1 LEASEPETPELEIPE
16 FETLE
21 SLRWPGARPAES
33 RLGRTSEESAPE
45 PGRAG
50 SGNGG
55 GGALASPATRGAVG
69 EALPAESDP
78 RAIGAAPVAF
88 VGAGALAGATG
99 FDAAAGAGPDLP
111 AEALPAVDLP
121 VVETS
126 PEGLSGPDLPAE
138 ESRGDASG
146 LTGVESPA
154 ALGAGRF
161 QPGGGTTCTKLPH
174 FGQSR
179 ISPIADSSW
188 TLSRAWHVVHWIAKS
203 STRGCSWE
211 AMGLGKQW
219 VPGSPE
225 RLISADYV
233 RETNHKQPISTAA
246 SDPSNGAEESDDA
259 RDARPGAPL
268 AARRRRRY
276 FFLPAG
282 ASFASSG
289 GNV

>member
-1 LEASEPETPELEIPE
+1 
-16 FETLE
+16 
-21 SLRWPGARPAES
+21 
-33 RLGRTSEESAPE
+33 
-45 PGRAG
+45 
-50 SGNGG
+50 
-55 GGALASPATRGAVG
+55 VG

-88 VGAGALAGATG
+88 VGAGVLAGATG

-111 AEALPAVDLP
+111 AKVLPAVDLP
-121 VVETS
+121 AVDLPAEVLPVVET
-126 PEGLSGPDLPAE
+126 PAEGLSGPDLPAE

-211 AMGLGKQW
+211 AMGFGKQW

-225 RLISADYV
+225 RLKSADYV

-259 RDARPGAPL
+259 SDARPGAPL

-276 FFLPAG
+276 FFLPPG
-282 ASFASSG
+282 ASLASSG